1 MEVSPLDCLFSPRSI
16 AIIGASRKKGS
27 VGNSIVQNMISA
39 QFKGK
44 IYPINPKATEILGLK
59 CYKSINDIEGDIDLA
74 IISIPARF
82 VNSVLEEIGKK
93 GTKAVVCVSAGFRE
107 VGAEGEELE
116 EEMRKIGVKHRMAI
130 LGPNCLGLISTPQ
143 RINASFAHANA
154 LPGKIAFMSQSGAFC
169 TVSLDW
175 SLSVGLGFS
184 HFVSL
189 GNIVEDCGI
198 SPINLLEYWKKDPNT
213 VAVLG
218 YLEEISNGAE
228 FMKAARNAK
237 KPIIVVKSGR
247 TSAGAKAASSH
258 TGSLAGSDNAFEA
271 LFKQSAVIRAYT
283 TEELFDYATAFMMP
297 MPRSNRISIVTNA
310 GGMGIMAT
318 DAVEGAGLELAS
330 LNHDSVIR
338 LREVLPAAAS
348 LHNPVDIIGDA
359 PPKRYKDSIE
369 IIIKDENV
377 DGIVVLLSPQAIT
390 APDEVAEILVEIAQN
405 TDKPI
410 LTCFSGGDSVEPARK
425 KLMMNRIPAYPFPER
440 AVAAMGGLTRYSRL
454 KAQIEARDIVPL
466 SIPEKTKQKVH
477 EIFNTVRTDYR
488 TVLTEEEAKKIAA
501 AYGIPV
507 QLTKLAKTRTEAHQ
521 FGKEIGFPVVMKI
534 VSPDIMH
541 KTDVGGVRLN
551 IEENEVE
558 DVFDQ
563 IMQSA
568 RVNVP
573 HADLRGVL
581 IERMV
586 PKGKEIFIGMVRD
599 PQVGP
604 LLAVGLGGIY
614 VEVLKDVAFRVS
626 PISHADARA
635 MIEEIRSYPLL
646 AGVRGEPP
654 SDIQGI
660 ADILVRVCALAQDFP
675 DLVEMDIN
683 PLFVYPQQRNPGK
696 NDSTQSV
703 LVLDVKMTIK

>member
-27 VGNSIVQNMISA
+27 VGNSIIQNMIDA
-39 QFKGK
+39 QFEGEV
-44 IYPINPKATEILGLK
+44 YPINPKTTEILGLK
-59 CYKSINDIEGDIDLA
+59 CYKSITDVEGDIDLA
-74 IISIPARF
+74 VIAIPARF
-82 VNSVLEEIGKK
+82 VNVILEEIGQK
-93 GTKAVVCVSAGFRE
+93 GTNAVVCVSAGFKE
-107 VGAEGEELE
+107 VGTEGEELE
-116 EEMRKIGVKHRMAI
+116 EEMSKIGLKYGMKI
-130 LGPNCLGLISTPQ
+130 LGPNCLGVISTPQ
-143 RINASFAHANA
+143 AINASFAHANA

-169 TVSLDW
+169 TATLDW

-184 HFVSL
+184 HFISL
-189 GNIVEDCGI
+189 GNIVEYCGI
-198 SPINLLEYWKKDPNT
+198 SPIDLLQYWKDDPNT
-213 VAVLG
+213 VAVLA

-228 FMKAARNAK
+228 FMKAAKDVK

-297 MPRSNRISIVTNA
+297 MPKSNRICIVTNA

-318 DAVEGAGLELAS
+318 DAVEGAGLQLANLTAEIETQLS
-330 LNHDSVIR
+330 K
-338 LREVLPAAAS
+338 VLPAAAS

-369 IIIKDENV
+369 AIVKDKNV
-377 DGIVVLLSPQAIT
+377 DGLVVLLSPQAIT
-390 APDEVAEILVEIAQN
+390 EPDEVAQILIEAAQK
-405 TDKPI
+405 TEKPI
-410 LTCFSGGDSVEPARK
+410 LACFSGGDSVEPARK

-440 AVAAMGGLTRYSRL
+440 AVAAMGGLARYSRL
-454 KAQIEARDIVPL
+454 KAQIETKDEIPL
-466 SIPEKTKQKVH
+466 SIPKEAKQKAL
-477 EIFNTVRTDYR
+477 EIFEAVRADYR
-488 TVLTEEEAKKIAA
+488 TVLTEEEAKRVAG

-507 QLTKLAKTRTEAHQ
+507 QQTKLAKTRAEAIQ
-521 FGKEIGFPVVMKI
+521 FAKDIGFPIVMKI

-551 IEENEVE
+551 VQEKDVVE
-558 DVFDQ
+558 TFDQ
-563 IMQSA
+563 IIQSA
-568 RVNVP
+568 RINVP
-573 HADLRGVL
+573 QADIKGVL

-599 PQVGP
+599 PQTGP

-614 VEVLKDVAFRVS
+614 VEVLKDVAFRVA
-626 PISHADARA
+626 PISRSDARA

-646 AGVRGEPP
+646 TGVRGEPP
-654 SDIQGI
+654 SDIAGI
-660 ADILVRVCALAQDFP
+660 AEILVRVCALAQDF
-675 DLVEMDIN
+675 LELAEMDIN
-683 PLFVYPQQRNPGK
+683 PLFVYAQQRNPDK
-696 NDSTQSV
+696 SSSTQSV

>member
-1 MEVSPLDCLFSPRSI
+1 MNHTPLDYLFSPDSI
-16 AIIGASRKKGS
+16 AIIGASRRKEAIGYA
-27 VGNSIVQNMISA
+27 IVKNILDSGFQ
-39 QFKGK
+39 GK
-44 IYPINPKATEILGLK
+44 IFPINPKATEILGLK
-59 CYKSINDIEGDIDLA
+59 CYKSISEVDDDIDLTV
-74 IISIPARF
+74 IVIPARF
-82 VNSVLEEIGKK
+82 VNSILEEIGQK
-93 GTKAVVCVSAGFRE
+93 GTKVVICISAGFRE
-107 VGAEGEELE
+107 VGGEGTELE
-116 EEMRKIGVKHRMAI
+116 EEMRKIGIKYDMKI
-130 LGPNCLGLISTPQ
+130 LGPNCLGVISTE
-143 RINASFAHANA
+143 INASFAHANA
-154 LPGKIAFMSQSGAFC
+154 LPGEIAFMSSSGAFC
-169 TVSLDW
+169 TVTLDW

-198 SPINLLEYWKKDPNT
+198 SPIDLLNYWKNDPNT
-213 VAVLG
+213 AAILA

-228 FMKAARNAK
+228 FMKAARDAK
-237 KPIIVVKSGR
+237 KPIVVVKSGR

-283 TEELFDYATAFMMP
+283 TEELFDYAAALSMMP
-297 MPRSNRISIVTNA
+297 MPKSNRICIITNA

-318 DAVEGAGLELAS
+318 DSVEGAGLELAN
-330 LNHDSVIR
+330 LTHNTVNR

-369 IIIKDENV
+369 IIVEDDNV
-377 DGIVVLLSPQAIT
+377 DGVVVLLSPQAIT
-390 APDEVAEILVEIAQN
+390 APDEVAQILVEIAQN

-425 KLMMNRIPAYPFPER
+425 KLMMNRIPSYPFPER

-454 KAQIEARDIVPL
+454 KAQIEVRDIVPL
-466 SIPEKTKQKVH
+466 VIDDEIKQKVH
-477 EIFNTVRTDYR
+477 AIFEVVRADYR
-488 TVLTEEEAKKIAA
+488 TVLTEEEAKRVAA

-507 QLTKLAKTRTEAHQ
+507 QLTKLAKTRAEALQ
-521 FGKEIGFPVVMKI
+521 FAKEIGLPVVMKI

-551 IEENEVE
+551 VQENEVE
-558 DVFDQ
+558 ETFDQ

-586 PKGKEIFIGMVRD
+586 PKGKEIFIGMVKD
-599 PQVGP
+599 PQAGP

-614 VEVLKDVAFRVS
+614 VEVLKDVSFRVA
-626 PISHADARA
+626 PISQADAKA

-654 SDIQGI
+654 SDIDGI

-683 PLFVYPQQRNPGK
+683 PLFVYPQQRNPDK
-696 NDSTQSV
+696 NNSPQSV